1 MIEMRRKQLSFGDGL
16 IAGEVSDLRKG
27 NEVLRSLA
35 SLKRGEAWVWSP
47 ESGFGPTRMQFPLF
61 ATYDSFAAPQDD
73 QATKLKGWAAVDL
86 DEVKAKLAT
95 VVEEAK
101 ANDPAALKA
110 EIARLKREL
119 AAAPKEV
126 DTETL
131 RKAEEAG
138 YQRGYDEGVAAAR
151 TVKERMLE
159 QAKLAIADLATI
171 ADLGQPRPVPVTH
184 APNSGQ
190 ISRTPLPSPASPR
203 HAPPPQA
210 GDGDSIATFLALTG
224 PQRELLAALAWWR
237 DMGHVSITRAPLAA
251 KAGWKAKGSH
261 LRNRLSELRAI
272 GMIEYKTGGI
282 SLAPAGNAV
291 APQPDLG
298 VSLVD
303 SIRAALNGPQREV
316 FNALLELGRG
326 GGAAVFSRDEL
337 AERLGWDASGSHLCN
352 RLSELAAMEIVD
364 YPAADR
370 SRCRDGCDEP
380 LCAGQDR
387 AQACEKG
394 PRPVRRRQRVGA
406 HRLHAQRDLDQRL

>member
-1 MIEMRRKQLSFGDGL
+1 
-16 IAGEVSDLRKG
+16 
-27 NEVLRSLA
+27 
-35 SLKRGEAWVWSP
+35 
-47 ESGFGPTRMQFPLF
+47 MQFPLF
-61 ATYDSFAAPQDD
+61 ATYDSFAAPKDD

-86 DEVKAKLAT
+86 DEVKTKLAA

-101 ANDPAALKA
+101 ANDPAVLKA

-119 AAAPKEV
+119 AAAPEEV

-131 RKAEEAG
+131 HKAEEAG

-159 QAKLAIADLATI
+159 RAKLAIADLATI
-171 ADLGQPRPVPVTH
+171 ADLAQLRPDPVTH
-184 APNSGQ
+184 APKSQ
-190 ISRTPLPSPASPR
+190 KISRTPLPNPASPR

-210 GDGDSIATFLALTG
+210 EDGDSIATLLALTG

-237 DMGHVSITRAPLAA
+237 DMGHASITRAQIAA

-261 LRNRLSELRAI
+261 LRNRLSELRTI
-272 GMIEYKTGGI
+272 GMIEHRSGAIALT
-282 SLAPAGNAV
+282 PAGNAV

-316 FNALLELGRG
+316 FNALLELGPG
-326 GGAAVFSRDEL
+326 GPAVISRDEL
-337 AERLGWDASGSHLCN
+337 AERLGWDAAGSHLRN

-364 YPAADR
+364 YPAR
-370 SRCRDGCDEP
+370 
-380 LCAGQDR
+380 GQV
-387 AQACEKG
+387 ALQQW
-394 PRPVRRRQRVGA
+394 VR
-406 HRLHAQRDLDQRL
+406 